1 MRRPLPIAR
10 ATLAGAAVFLLM
22 TAAAARAQVAAAPAT
37 AHPAAAPS
45 AAASSATSSA
55 PQADT
60 ALQFVR
66 DGRVV
71 STLDLAALR
80 RACHEQTV
88 AIDDPYYGRRKSF
101 RACPLAE
108 VLQIGFG
115 APPETLAGD
124 EFLLRALDGYTK
136 PSTGARLV
144 EPGGF
149 LAFADA
155 ERTPPDGPPAWEP
168 IDRRQVNPGPYYLVW
183 ELSGD
188 ADPHRYPWPYQL
200 ARIEIASLATEYPH
214 LVPTTASAGSPAQR
228 GFEIFKSD
236 CVACHALNGEGG
248 RVGPDLNVPR
258 SIVEYRPREQ
268 IKAYVRDPQT
278 FRYTTMPSHTYLTDA
293 DLDALIAYF
302 DAMSGLK
309 HDPGKPS

>member
-1 MRRPLPIAR
+1 MRRLLRIAR
-10 ATLAGAAVFLLM
+10 ATLAGAAVFLLA
-22 TAAAARAQVAAAPAT
+22 TAAAARGQVAAPASAPPPAAPAAT
-37 AHPAAAPS
+37 APDA
-45 AAASSATSSA
+45 A

-71 STLDLAALR
+71 STLDLAAIR
-80 RACHEQTV
+80 RVCHEQTV

-108 VLQIGFG
+108 VLQAGFG
-115 APPETLAGD
+115 ASPDTLRGD
-124 EFLLRALDGYTK
+124 EFLLRARDGYTK
-136 PSTGARLV
+136 PSTGAQLL
-144 EPGGF
+144 EPSGF

-155 ERTPPDGPPAWEP
+155 ERTPPDGPPVWEP
-168 IDRRQVNPGPYYLVW
+168 IDRRQADPGPYYLVW

-200 ARIEIASLATEYPH
+200 ARIEIASLASEYPH

-248 RVGPDLNVPR
+248 RVGPDLNVPQ

-278 FRYTTMPSHTYLTDA
+278 FRYTTMPSHAYLTDA

-302 DAMSGLK
+302 DAMSRLK
-309 HDPGKPS
+309 HDPGKAS